1 MQRLNLEQKLYEHF
15 GYQQFRE
22 GQQEIIEQV
31 MAGVD
36 VLGILPTGTG
46 KSICFQLPALLSSG
60 TTLVV
65 SPLISLMVDQV
76 KQLKATGFKSVI
88 SLNSSMDK
96 RERRTT
102 MDNLEQYS
110 LIYLSPEMLQNEWV
124 QHQLKKQQIDL
135 FVIDEAHCI
144 SQWGHEFRTDYLKL
158 KETIELLNHPTVL
171 ALSATA
177 TPEVQTDIK
186 QQLNRPDMAAHIYL
200 MDKMNMSFAVEE
212 YDHPDDKLE
221 RIIEVLAQGKSPTMI
236 YFSSR
241 QSAERISEELKNQ
254 LDQRVAFYH
263 GGMEHMDRL
272 LVQQQFM
279 NDQLDVICCTS
290 AFGMGVDKPNIR
302 RVIHY
307 HFPSQ
312 LESFIQEVGR
322 AGRDGKACASLMLYT
337 PADHHLPQLFIQ
349 SELPE
354 PEDVSRVL
362 RSIYSLVNNG
372 KVLLSNDDMAEQ
384 LQLSESQWNFFKYQL
399 EQETLLPPRAVAG
412 TKQMWKQA
420 EERIQLIV
428 QQRWTY
434 KNQKLKEMVNWLHHP
449 GCKRKKLYAPFQ
461 KQCRTPAGPCCN
473 YCGFIFNDM
482 VLEVDPS
489 PSVYS
494 SWRDRLEKIFHQG
507 ASSCD

>member
-1 MQRLNLEQKLYEHF
+1 MQHPDLKQKLYEHF
-15 GYQQFRE
+15 GYRQFRE
-22 GQQEIIEQV
+22 GQQEIIEEV
-31 MAGVD
+31 MKGVD

-60 TTLVV
+60 TTIVV

-88 SLNSSMDK
+88 SLNSFMDQ
-96 RERRTT
+96 RERRT
-102 MDNLEQYS
+102 MMGNLQQYS

-124 QHQLKKQQIDL
+124 QQQLKKQKVDL

-177 TPEVQTDIK
+177 TPEVQADIK
-186 QQLNRPDMAAHIYL
+186 QQLDRPDMTAHIYP
-200 MDKMNMSFAVEE
+200 MDKVNMSFAVEE
-212 YDHPDDKLE
+212 YDHPDDKLQ
-221 RIIEVLAQGKSPTMI
+221 RIIELLANRKAPTMI

-241 QSAERISEELKNQ
+241 QSAERISQELKGK

-263 GGMEHMDRL
+263 GGMEQMDRL

-279 NDQLDVICCTS
+279 NDQVDVICCTS

-322 AGRDGKACASLMLYT
+322 AGRDGKPCASLMLYT
-337 PADHHLPQLFIQ
+337 PADHYLPQLFIQ

-354 PEDVSRVL
+354 LEDVSRVL
-362 RSIYSLVNNG
+362 RSIYSFVG
-372 KVLLSNDDMAEQ
+372 KGEVLLSNDDMAEQ

-399 EQETLLPPRAVAG
+399 EQENLLSPDSVTG
-412 TKQMWKQA
+412 TKKMWKQA
-420 EERIQLIV
+420 EERIRLIV

-434 KNQKLKEMVNWLHHP
+434 KKQKLQEMLNWLHHP
-449 GCKRKKLYAPFQ
+449 GCKRKMLYASFQ
-461 KQCRTPAGPCCN
+461 KLCRTPDVPCCS
-473 YCGFIFNDM
+473 YCGFIISEM
-482 VLEVDPS
+482 LLEIDTRRP
-489 PSVYS
+489 VYS
-494 SWRDRLEKIFHQG
+494 GWKERLEKIFHQG
-507 ASSCD
+507 AASCD